1 MKFWILVMAA
11 AALLVWSL
19 VRERFEATD
28 SIKAPPYDE
37 GAKIRIYEV
46 ANNANQAILR
56 ARATALVTVPTTDPT
71 YQAKLQAAA
80 GGLVAPA
87 VGEFFT
93 TVFRPATTPI
103 TDANVTTF
111 MATRTSDLKSV
122 EEQVLKAYF
131 VGQQGIGTSMQGGE
145 NSYAAALAALGQ
157 NAGYLVPGAAAGD
170 GEWESGPPPVCPTG
184 TSFRTIGAGLAADEM
199 EKCYG
204 QEMSGYSCP
213 DGFEATNGSG
223 GGTPGQPCRRV
234 GGSETT
240 APICPTGTVY
250 TAELNQCEAPP
261 VDPTCPG
268 GYQLREGKCM
278 KRRVAPSTTT
288 GGSTTSMQG
297 PTSGGAANR
306 LRQVFGPQFTERGNQ
321 VPPNDGDSSQTNV
334 YPELLG
340 GKVDSSTRIPG
351 AGITAPSKNW
361 QLANNGSLPSKT
373 SMGSDEMSRYFPF
386 SRSPGDMDII
396 PDPYRV
402 AQTFSTSSYASK
414 TEPAPF
420 LTDFSAFQK

>member
-1 MKFWILVMAA
+1 MAA

>member
-1 MKFWILVMAA
+1 MAA

-46 ANNANQAILR
+46 ATNANQAILR

-111 MATRTSDLKSV
+111 MAARTSDLKPV

-131 VGQQGIGTSMQGGE
+131 VGQQGIGTSQQGAAGQT
-145 NSYAAALAALGQ
+145 YADALAALGQ
-157 NAGYLVPGAAAGD
+157 GVGYLRPGSGTGAAAED
-170 GEWESGPPPVCPTG
+170 DEWENGPPPVCPTG
-184 TSFRTIGAGLAADEM
+184 TSFRTIGVGGNLLSADER

-213 DGFEATNGSG
+213 DGFEGTEESG
-223 GGTPGQPCRRV
+223 GVPGQPCRRV

-240 APICPTGTVY
+240 APVCPAGTVY
-250 TAELNQCEAPP
+250 TIELNQCEATP

-268 GYQLREGKCM
+268 GYQLRDGKCM

-297 PTSGGAANR
+297 PTTGGAANR

-340 GKVDSSTRIPG
+340 GKVDSSSRIPG

-361 QLANNGSLPSKT
+361 QLANNGSLPPKT

-420 LTDFSAFQK
+420 LTDFSAFQR

>member
-1 MKFWILVMAA
+1 MAA

-46 ANNANQAILR
+46 ATNANQAILR

-111 MATRTSDLKSV
+111 MATRTSDLKPV

-131 VGQQGIGTSMQGGE
+131 VGQQGIGTSMRGGE

-157 NAGYLVPGAAAGD
+157 NAGYLVTGAAAGD
-170 GEWESGPPPVCPTG
+170 GEWENGPPPVCPTG

-204 QEMSGYSCP
+204 EEMSGYSCP
-213 DGFEATNGSG
+213 DGFEATDGSG
-223 GGTPGQPCRRV
+223 GGAPGQPCRRV

-240 APICPTGTVY
+240 TPICPAGTVY
-250 TAELNQCEAPP
+250 TTELNQCEAPP

-340 GKVDSSTRIPG
+340 GKVDSSSRIPG

-420 LTDFSAFQK
+420 LTDFSAFQR